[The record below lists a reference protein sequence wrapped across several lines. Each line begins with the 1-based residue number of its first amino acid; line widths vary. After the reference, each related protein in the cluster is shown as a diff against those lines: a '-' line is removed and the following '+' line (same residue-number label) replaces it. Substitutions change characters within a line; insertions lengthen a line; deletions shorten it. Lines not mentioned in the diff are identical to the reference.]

1 MRRLHSRFS
10 TSPFKLQ
17 HRYRPAQTSDSSSS
31 ATFLHTHD
39 NDSKKKK
46 QQTGRSTTVSTVKVT
61 DSSQSARGGQG
72 QDTSAAADFAERYN
86 SEIAPPS
93 KMKEYQQFATKH
105 KEALLAESKQLSEK
119 YDEDL
124 QSAHRAEQTVSGL
137 FDMLNEFIAVMRTQ
151 EDLVED
157 VHDASKAATSHVKE
171 TDEQLLLTLQRSKSY
186 QMSTVGLVLG
196 LAFFLLLLDAA
207 TP

>member
-1 MRRLHSRFS
+1 MRRLHARFS
-10 TSPFKLQ
+10 LSPFKLQ
-17 HRYRPAQTSDSSSS
+17 QSRQFQQIDFLKLTESSSEAS
-31 ATFLHTHD
+31 GGH
-39 NDSKKKK
+39 NESK
-46 QQTGRSTTVSTVKVT
+46 QQHARAREDRAGGAAMVIDRTSTTSVAEKN
-61 DSSQSARGGQG
+61 AE
-72 QDTSAAADFAERYN
+72 FAERYE

-93 KMKEYQQFATKH
+93 KMKEYQQFAAKH

-124 QSAHRAEQTVSGL
+124 QAAHSAEHAVTGL
-137 FDMLNEFIAVMRTQ
+137 FEMLNEFLTVMRTQ
-151 EDLVED
+151 EGLVED

-186 QMSTVGLVLG
+186 QMSTVGLILG
-196 LAFFLLLLDAA
+196 LAFFLLLLDAI